1 MSLWM
6 IWSWRQT
13 MRLANRI
20 ILVIVLLVLVVF
32 GTFGAIYAFAGSSY
46 QAAGLPGFLATPE
59 NAQPA
64 QSWLSN
70 FEKGYAPVLDFAIVV
85 VVFVA
90 GLVLLVLELIPGR
103 KHYLQLG
110 RRLWVKREVVEKEAE
125 SVALTDQAVLES
137 YAKLSPHRLLQS
149 KLKLQLVVRRG
160 ESPEDAKHRVRDLLS
175 TEIVGKGQLDIKRTR
190 IKAEVKDPRVA
201 KRRVK

>member
-1 MSLWM
+1 
-6 IWSWRQT
+6 

-20 ILVIVLLVLVVF
+20 ILVIVLVVLVVF

-46 QAAGLPGFLATPE
+46 HDAGLPGFLSIPE

-64 QSWLSN
+64 QSWLSH
-70 FEKGYAPVLDFAIVV
+70 FESEYVPVLDFAIVV

-90 GLVLLVLELIPGR
+90 GLALLVLELIPGR
-103 KHYLQLG
+103 QHYLQLG
-110 RRLWVKREVVEKEAE
+110 RRLWVKRQVVETEAE
-125 SVALTDQAVLES
+125 NVAMTDGAVLES
-137 YAKLSPHRLLQS
+137 EAKLSPRRLLQS
-149 KLKLQLVVRRG
+149 KLKLELVVRRG
-160 ESPEDAKHRVRDLLS
+160 ESPEDAKHRVHDLLT
-175 TEIVGKGQLDIKRTR
+175 TEIIGTGRLNIKRMR

>member
-1 MSLWM
+1 
-6 IWSWRQT
+6 
-13 MRLANRI
+13 MRLVNRI
-20 ILVIVLLVLVVF
+20 ILIVVLVVLVVF

-70 FEKGYAPVLDFAIVV
+70 FENGHVPVLDFAIVV

-103 KHYLQLG
+103 KHHLRLG
-110 RRLWVKREVVEKEAE
+110 RGLWVKREVVEKEAE
-125 SVALTDQAVLES
+125 NVALIDHAVLES
-137 YAKLSPHRLLQS
+137 AAKLSPHRWLES
-149 KLKLQLVVRRG
+149 KLKLELVVRRG

-175 TEIVGKGQLDIKRTR
+175 TEIVGTGQLDIHKTR
-190 IKAEVKDPRVA
+190 IKAEVKDPRTA